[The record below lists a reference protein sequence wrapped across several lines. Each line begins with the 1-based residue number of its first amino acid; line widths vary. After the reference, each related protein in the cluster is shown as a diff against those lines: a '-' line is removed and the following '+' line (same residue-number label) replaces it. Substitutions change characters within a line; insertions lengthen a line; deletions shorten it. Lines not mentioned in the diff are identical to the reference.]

1 MVKIQVRSETHP
13 ELDGAW
19 YRGFDFR
26 RWEYWASN
34 ADAGW
39 GVWSTETGWTQGWI
53 TTMLLMRELHTNFWD
68 FTKNSTIADS
78 FDKYKKLMLEDL

>member
-1 MVKIQVRSETHP
+1 MVKIQVKSESHR

-19 YRGFDFR
+19 YRGFDYG

-34 ADAGW
+34 ADLGW

-53 TTMLLMRELHTNFWD
+53 TTMLMMQELNTNFWD
-68 FTKNSTIADS
+68 FTSGSRIAGS
-78 FDKYKKLMLEDL
+78 FEKYRKLMLEGL